1 MICRDLAHWA
11 RGESWDKLTPAV
23 QEKMRLLLIDT
34 LGCAVAG
41 RDHPAAQKSA
51 RVAAGSFAG
60 PPQATGL
67 TSGAALTVFGA
78 MLDSGAAI
86 RALDLNDIY
95 WGRASGGHPS
105 DIFAAG
111 LAIAEQQNASIGELL
126 CAVAAGY
133 ELYIRI
139 ADVLQFRPIF
149 DHTTATCMGA
159 AMIAGCLRKLDEDA
173 FAHGLAMAFA
183 SSPRLSILRRGH
195 VSEVKAPAPAMAQ
208 VSGVLAM
215 DLGAGGVTGPVDGI
229 DGEFGVSVMFRPGT
243 SVASL
248 KPEEPSARVLD
259 VAIKRYPCI
268 GTGQSTVASAIAL
281 REKLSGRLDR
291 VKSFHVRVADDDV
304 ARGQTGEVYR
314 DPDNRETADHSLWSL
329 FSMALVEGRLTP
341 QMFAA
346 RRWKDADARAV
357 VAKTTMAADLPGE
370 ESGRLSAAARAMLD
384 DGTVVE
390 VATDYT
396 PGHPK
401 NPLSVA
407 GVEGKFREAVVPILG
422 ASKVEA
428 ALGAWRA
435 ATSATPVRTFLRNFF

>member
-1 MICRDLAHWA
+1 MICRDLARWA
-11 RGESWDKLTPAV
+11 RTETWEGLAPAV
-23 QEKMRLLLIDT
+23 QEKLRLLLIDT
-34 LGCAVAG
+34 LGCAIAG
-41 RDHPAAQKSA
+41 REHPAAQKSA
-51 RVAAGSFAG
+51 RVAASSFAG
-60 PPQATGL
+60 PAQATGL

-111 LAIAEQQNASIGELL
+111 FAIAEEQGASIGGML

-159 AMIAGCLRKLDEDA
+159 AMIAGCLRKLDEEA

-183 SSPRLSILRRGH
+183 SSPRLSVLRRGH

-215 DLGAGGVTGPVDGI
+215 DLGAGGVSGPVDGI
-229 DGEFGVSVMFRPGT
+229 DGEFGISVMFRPGA

-248 KPEEPSARVLD
+248 FPTGPSSRVLD

-281 REKLSGRLDR
+281 RNKLEGRLEQ
-291 VKSFHVRVADDDV
+291 VKAFHLRVADDDV

-329 FSMALVEGRLTP
+329 FSMALAEGRLTP

-346 RRWKDADARAV
+346 RRWKDADARAI
-357 VAKTTMAADLPGE
+357 VAKTTMTADLPGE
-370 ESGRLSAAARAMLD
+370 EQGRLSAAARATLD

-401 NPLSVA
+401 NPLGVA
-407 GVEGKFREAVVPILG
+407 GVESKFREAVEPVMG
-422 ASKVEA
+422 AAKVDA
-428 ALGAWRA
+428 ALAAWRA
-435 ATSATPVRTFLRNFF
+435 ATPTTPVRSFLRSFF